1 LNLLTDLGSERYK
14 VSRINKKF
22 ILFSIMLF
30 VLITTVFA
38 LPVMAFAEEDATV
51 VEPAPENLIIDI
63 NYQDLNG
70 DGIAGS
76 KFDFKMDV
84 TFEGEGARLF
94 EFVNTIPEGWSVV
107 INAGTSNGDIP
118 KIKLQPLKKESI
130 KINITPLV
138 DQQPGEYDINIIIRP
153 VEESDILE
161 AEAKF
166 TAIVKP
172 VGELKFE
179 PSKGI
184 FSSVINS
191 SSNNIYKL
199 ALENTGTSPVENI
212 SITSSGD
219 PEGWQI
225 EFEKEIDVIDVGEK
239 KEIDISIS
247 PSEKTIAG
255 EYNIRFMANSEE
267 SSNSLL
273 VRFTVVTPLIWKIVG
288 ICLILVVV
296 VGIAFIF
303 ARLGK
308 R

>member
-1 LNLLTDLGSERYK
+1 MYLLTDLGSERYK
-14 VSRINKKF
+14 VFRINKKF

-30 VLITTVFA
+30 VLITTIFA
-38 LPVMAFAEEDATV
+38 LPVMAFAEEEETV
-51 VEPAPENLIIDI
+51 VEPAPENLTIDI

-70 DGIAGS
+70 DGMVGS
-76 KFDFKMDV
+76 IFEFKMDV

-94 EFVNTIPEGWSVV
+94 EFVNKIPEGWSVV
-107 INAGTSNGDIP
+107 ITAGTSKGDIP

-130 KINITPLV
+130 KVRITALV

-153 VEESDILE
+153 VEDSDTLE
-161 AEAKF
+161 AEAVF

-179 PSKGI
+179 PSEGI

-191 SSNNIYKL
+191 TSNNIYKL
-199 ALENTGTSPVENI
+199 TLENTGTSPVENI

-219 PEGWQI
+219 PEGWQV

-255 EYNIRFMANSEE
+255 EYEIRFTANSKE

-273 VRFTVVTPLIWKIVG
+273 VRLTVVTPLIWKIVG
-288 ICLILVVV
+288 IGLIIVVV
-296 VGIAFIF
+296 IGIAFIF